1 MWVHCMTSLPLEE
14 QDPPALWGDEAGV
27 WFPEQDEHYS
37 AFAQDLSCDRSEFW
51 EETSKAVEQRREVP
65 RRFLGLPLPKRWFG
79 SELEIT
85 YPLRLL
91 VGPAKLRCAVL
102 SESPEKGTALI
113 EWRIPLKEAT
123 ARAVVPLN
131 RLEPEQEGVA
141 A

>member
-1 MWVHCMTSLPLEE
+1 MWVHCMTSLSLEE
-14 QDPPALWGDEAGV
+14 QDRPTPWDDEASV
-27 WFPEQDEHYS
+27 WFPEQAEHYS
-37 AFAQDLSCDRSEFW
+37 AFAEDLSYDRSEFW

-79 SELEIT
+79 SELEVT

-91 VGPAKLRCAVL
+91 VGPAKLRCGVL
-102 SESPEKGTALI
+102 SESQEKGTALI

-123 ARAVVPLN
+123 ARAVVLLS
-131 RLEPEQEGVA
+131 RLEPEKEGVA